1 MKSILLGIL
10 YSIMAR
16 YIGGG
21 VMRRLTLLVES
32 VAKEDVPGAVKRQR
46 VLSALA
52 DEVRTLSTVAINAA
66 LEIALLK
73 LRHEGKA

>member
-21 VMRRLTLLVES
+21 VMRRLTILVES
-32 VAKEDVPGAVKRQR
+32 VHRGDQRGA
-46 VLSALA
+46 
-52 DEVRTLSTVAINAA
+52 
-66 LEIALLK
+66 
-73 LRHEGKA
+73 

>member
-1 MKSILLGIL
+1 MKSILLGML

-21 VMRRLTLLVES
+21 VMRRLAILVEET
-32 VAKEDVPGAVKRQR
+32 AKDDVPGAVKRQR

-52 DEVRTLSTVAINAA
+52 DEVRTLGTVAINAA
-66 LEIALLK
+66 LEIVVLK
-73 LRHEGKA
+73 LRNDGKA